1 MGYAIRLFCIVP
13 LSTLV
18 PLQAQMIQRGFRVQ
32 PVGTNQLDIFFDP
45 NQPPIT
51 ADLLDVTQSET
62 GQQIADFLEA
72 VSKLDDSPEKNRV
85 LDVLS
90 RTQAL
95 VIVGITEDR
104 SDAFPAAL
112 DNILDVVSN
121 SAEGL
126 FQVDGEGFYEHG
138 SLILPLK

>member
-1 MGYAIRLFCIVP
+1 MGYAIRLFCTVP
-13 LSTLV
+13 FSTLV
-18 PLQAQMIQRGFRVQ
+18 PLQAQMIQRGFQVQ
-32 PVGTNQLDIFFDP
+32 PVGTNQLDIFYDR

-51 ADLLDVTQSET
+51 ADLMDATLSET

-72 VSKLDDSPEKNRV
+72 VSDLDDSSEKTLV
-85 LDVLS
+85 LDVLA

-95 VIVGITEDR
+95 VIIGVSGDG
-104 SDAFPAAL
+104 SDAFNAAL
-112 DNILDVVSN
+112 DNILDVVGN

-126 FQVDGEGFYEHG
+126 FQVDGEGFYEGG